1 MDRCSMSISLVMAW
15 VIMVSISV
23 VNLAEGQALPPCAEQ
38 ISQCLDYINTTIT
51 PSNTCCNPLKNIYA
65 TQKTC
70 LCQFVFTPG
79 ILESLGVTETQA
91 FKLGHSCGV
100 EISNTIC
107 KAALSAPTPSSS
119 VKPQA
124 TRGADEGGAGRVKIT
139 VLSFALL
146 FWTAILFNWDGCIL

>member
-107 KAALSAPTPSSS
+107 KA
-119 VKPQA
+119 